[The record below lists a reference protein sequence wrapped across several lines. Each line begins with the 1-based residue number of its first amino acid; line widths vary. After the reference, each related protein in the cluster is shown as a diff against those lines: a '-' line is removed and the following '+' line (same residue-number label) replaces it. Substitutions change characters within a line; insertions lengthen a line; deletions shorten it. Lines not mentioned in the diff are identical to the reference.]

1 MGFTIDTWPNLKIR
15 NPALTTYDPTL
26 LEKIKSPPLERQA
39 EVEDFVEFLRLKE
52 ERQLKQAALK
62 LAEISFA
69 NVWDNPE
76 DSVYDSV

>member
-1 MGFTIDTWPNLKIR
+1 MSAQLE
-15 NPALTTYDPTL
+15 TL
-26 LEKIKSPPLERQA
+26 VEKIKSLPLERQA
-39 EVEDFVEFLRLKE
+39 EVEDFVEFLRFKE
-52 ERQLKQAALK
+52 EQQLKQAALK